1 MKIILFTTGI
11 LMIAATLLPLVPK
24 DNWWIRGFDF
34 PRLQISTIIAVTL
47 AGYFIYWN
55 TLTTADIVLIFL
67 LLGCLVFQCYMILP
81 YTFLAQK
88 QVKDSENPGEQSSLS
103 IICTNVLMTN
113 RRSSELRE
121 ILRNAD
127 PDIILALE
135 TDKWW
140 LNELKEF
147 EETYPHVVKKPLD
160 NLYGMALYSKHKLI
174 DPKIKFLVQDDVPSI
189 HSQVKLASGVIINL
203 HCLHPR
209 PPFITGSEKSTERDA
224 ELLIVGKQIKD
235 IEKPTVVLG
244 DLNDVAWS
252 RTNYL
257 FQDISGLLDPRVGRG
272 FFNTFHAKYP
282 FFRFPLD
289 HCFHS
294 NHFKLINFKRLEYFG
309 SDHFPVY
316 IELSIEADAHIKQ
329 EELEADENE
338 KEKAEEKI
346 KEGKT

>member
-1 MKIILFTTGI
+1 
-11 LMIAATLLPLVPK
+11 MIAATLLPLIPK

-34 PRLQISTIIAVTL
+34 PRLQISTIIVLTL
-47 AGYFIYWN
+47 VGYFVFWDA
-55 TLTTADIVLIFL
+55 LTTADIILIFSL
-67 LLGCLVFQCYMILP
+67 SGCLIFQCYMIFP

-88 QVKDSENPGEQSSLS
+88 QVENSENQSEYADLS
-103 IICTNVLMTN
+103 IICTNVQMTN
-113 RRSSELRE
+113 RQSSELRA
-121 ILRNAD
+121 ILREAD

-135 TDKWW
+135 PDEWW
-140 LNELKEF
+140 LNELEEF
-147 EETYPHVVKKPLD
+147 EETYSHVVKKPLD

-174 DPKIKFLVQDDVPSI
+174 DPQIKFLVEDDIPSI
-189 HSQVKLASGVIINL
+189 HGQIELSTEVIVNL

-272 FFNTFHAKYP
+272 FYNTFHAKYP
-282 FFRFPLD
+282 FIRFPLD

-294 NHFKLINFKRLEYFG
+294 NHFKLIDFKRLQYFG

-316 IELSIEADAHIKQ
+316 IELSLEADAQVNQ
-329 EELEADENE
+329 EEREADETE
-338 KEKAEEKI
+338 KEEAEEKI
-346 KEGKT
+346 EEGTT